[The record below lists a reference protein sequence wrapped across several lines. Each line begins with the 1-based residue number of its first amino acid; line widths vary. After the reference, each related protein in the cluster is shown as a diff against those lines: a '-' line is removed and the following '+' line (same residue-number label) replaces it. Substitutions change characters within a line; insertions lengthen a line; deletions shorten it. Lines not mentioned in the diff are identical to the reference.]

1 MNDLNLSGINL
12 SPEEDDFAPY
22 DPFGMADPSPCPCCT
37 AEFPMPP
44 HAGDIC
50 LVCGWEIDPEA
61 ESAPEQSSEANHGL
75 SLSEAQMNFR
85 AFGICDPSLRW
96 NE

>member
-1 MNDLNLSGINL
+1 MIGTSPAGICPRRTISRRMTPL
-12 SPEEDDFAPY
+12 
-22 DPFGMADPSPCPCCT
+22 GCADPSPCPCCT

-50 LVCGWEIDPEA
+50 PVCGWEIDPEA
-61 ESAPEQSSEANHGL
+61 ETAPEQPSEANHSL